1 MKNIINIP
9 VALSVTGVVHI
20 IRNQSINYLKLT
32 LSPMSQFHKLATKIK
47 TVIIIL
53 LMTMCAPH
61 RWIIKSL
68 KLIDINNKIIPCTK
82 KAMSYWKT
90 RMRIRTEGKIKQ
102 RENLKIQFRI
112 FQGDWESTLIFCIS
126 LSPFTE
132 KLNKLN
138 TEYEEHTTKP
148 KLSHLF
154 HMDDLRLM
162 GKTKEELQNRCK

>member
-1 MKNIINIP
+1 MSRVNFQAETNTQELSKNTAPPYDPYLTTDVVFEIKQQRQMKNIINIP

-82 KAMSYWKT
+82 KAMSY
-90 RMRIRTEGKIKQ
+90 
-102 RENLKIQFRI
+102 
-112 FQGDWESTLIFCIS
+112 
-126 LSPFTE
+126 
-132 KLNKLN
+132 
-138 TEYEEHTTKP
+138 
-148 KLSHLF
+148 
-154 HMDDLRLM
+154 
-162 GKTKEELQNRCK
+162 